1 VSVLLFGHITMIF
14 KHLFYMYGSVQ
25 CVKQVKAEGMVVN
38 EILKIRTI
46 LSPESMHATHLQNKK
61 E

>member
-1 VSVLLFGHITMIF
+1 MIF